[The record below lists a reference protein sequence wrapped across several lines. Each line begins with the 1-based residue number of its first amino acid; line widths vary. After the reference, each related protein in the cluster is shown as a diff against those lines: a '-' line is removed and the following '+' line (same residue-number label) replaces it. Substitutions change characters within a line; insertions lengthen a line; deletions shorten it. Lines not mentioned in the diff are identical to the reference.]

1 LKQKAQAPNISIAN
15 NVGENLEKRTMYVKW
30 GRETHQVVIPNCKD
44 NPRDAMEL
52 VSKTLCIPLNKLK
65 LICKGKVVTEDN
77 LLSTVFDQAQKKF
90 LVRSK
95 IL

>member
-1 LKQKAQAPNISIAN
+1 MGSWNTSSCYSKLQ
-15 NVGENLEKRTMYVKW
+15 G
-30 GRETHQVVIPNCKD
+30 KD

-95 IL
+95 ILWMLNG